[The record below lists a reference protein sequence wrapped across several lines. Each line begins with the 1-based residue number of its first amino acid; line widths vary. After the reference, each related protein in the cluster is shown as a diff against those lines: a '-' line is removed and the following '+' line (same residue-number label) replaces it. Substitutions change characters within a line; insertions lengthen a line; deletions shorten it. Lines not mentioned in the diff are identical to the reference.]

1 MRKTVDLCQKLE
13 SAGCSYLTIHAR
25 TKYERH
31 EPIHLDQ
38 LQLVAENAQQM
49 PVVANGDLF
58 SLDDCK
64 KIVQQAK
71 VKGVMCARGLL
82 ENPALF
88 AGYEYTPVECIRD
101 WVDISLDYGT
111 PFAYFHS
118 VLSQMLQNV
127 LIKSERRYFNTL
139 ISTSSVLDYLNE
151 NVFLNNE

>member
-1 MRKTVDLCQKLE
+1 MCRQLE
-13 SAGCSYLTIHAR
+13 AAGCSYLTIHAR
-25 TKYERH
+25 TKYEKH

-38 LQLVAENAQQM
+38 LILTADCVKQM

-64 KIVQQAK
+64 KIRQQAN

-88 AGYEYTPVECIRD
+88 AGYTTTPVECVKD
-101 WVDISLDYGT
+101 WVNIAIKYGT
-111 PFAYFHS
+111 PFQYFHS
-118 VLSQMLQNV
+118 VLSQMLQNI

-139 ISTSSVLDYLNE
+139 ISTSAVLDFLNE
-151 NVFLNNE
+151 HIFLNE